1 MVDNRSSVIINDV
14 FEELNENNR
23 RLFHELVFAKKCI
36 EVLTE
41 FKSFVDLISIQF
53 VDSLDSQ
60 IWNRFEELSERAD
73 KICNVRKLDIKSN
86 DGSFS
91 TEDRETQTI
100 DPKTVEDV
108 VEEVGLT
115 LEDNTEVHSVR
126 ESDVTKD
133 NTLTDDNVIEV
144 DNKSSSRSFST
155 EGRETQTIDPKTVED
170 VVEEVDLSL
179 DDNTEVDSVRESEDI
194 EDDTSRNYNV
204 EEVDLTIDDN
214 TEVYSVRESDFRK
227 DDTSSD
233 DDFEEVDL
241 TSSHRSD
248 VQTVGL
254 LDKSIQVG
262 EDDSSS
268 EEELP
273 ANKYTCVH
281 PKCQFTTDYSFNF
294 KKHLE
299 LHKKCKLKGK
309 SAEKSQLRTTK
320 IVLATDSEDN
330 DCVEIVD
337 DNTSV
342 TKKRRKVEES
352 DQLDNNSRELRSKRK
367 PEVPKK
373 KIIVCNQQNC
383 NFKTSKKSKLKQHLK
398 FHQKNQ
404 SEEEPEKETD
414 VRPETNTSEDKSSDE
429 VIANELNSN
438 DDNNSQ
444 EVVNENVDTER
455 DNSEEQ
461 VIESKK
467 KYTCD
472 YPECQYKTKKKNR
485 LTKHS
490 KTHLKNNSEET
501 NNFSSNKKV
510 LSVLNSSSVCG
521 FCGESIKSDDYRE
534 HLKTH
539 LKECL
544 SSDGQRFVCNVKGC
558 DYIKDKLHPKLFVGH
573 INGHKGVKPFNCGY
587 CQKQFASEKS
597 LSGHHYQQHDVTD
610 EPLVCTIN
618 DCNKRFHT
626 KAKLSQHQ
634 NSCHL
639 KEKKY
644 VCEHANCQFRA
655 INASAL
661 KNHMMIHTD
670 SRPFACDVEGC
681 QQRFILKSTLKIHK
695 KIHDKHNTEH
705 YKCHYEGCHKWFYSH
720 RQYIGHRGGS
730 HNEKVFACEWPGCE
744 YSTNLRTNLDRHLL
758 SHSSVLKFGC
768 LWPHCGKRFKTI
780 QSFRMHQKRHIN
792 DRSYSCEW
800 PGCKYMA
807 YQPAELRNHMVSHSD
822 TRNVTCH
829 WPECGKRFKLKMNL
843 RQHMRSHT
851 KHYRCSVADCQYR
864 SGHQRYF
871 KNHMKTH
878 IK

>member
-53 VDSLDSQ
+53 VDSVDSQ
-60 IWNRFEELSERAD
+60 IWKKFEELSERAD
-73 KICNVRKLDIKSN
+73 KICNVRKLDINSS
-86 DGSFS
+86 DPSFS

-100 DPKTVEDV
+100 DPKGVEDV
-108 VEEVGLT
+108 VEEVGLI
-115 LEDNTEVHSVR
+115 LDDNTEVDSVR
-126 ESDVTKD
+126 ELEDTEDYTSRKD
-133 NTLTDDNVIEV
+133 NVKEV
-144 DNKSSSRSFST
+144 DNKSSSRSFSNEDT
-155 EGRETQTIDPKTVED
+155 ETQTIDPKTD
-170 VVEEVDLSL
+170 DVEEVDLS
-179 DDNTEVDSVRESEDI
+179 S
-194 EDDTSRNYNV
+194 
-204 EEVDLTIDDN
+204 DDN
-214 TEVYSVRESDFRK
+214 TEVYSVGESD
-227 DDTSSD
+227 SSD

-241 TSSHRSD
+241 TSNHKS
-248 VQTVGL
+248 VQTVWPL
-254 LDKSIQVG
+254 

-273 ANKYTCVH
+273 TKKYICNH

-299 LHKKCKLKGK
+299 LHKKCQSKGK

-330 DCVEIVD
+330 DCVEIVE

-367 PEVPKK
+367 PVVPKK

-383 NFKTSKKSKLKQHLK
+383 NFKSSKKSKLKQHLK

-404 SEEEPEKETD
+404 TEEEPEKETD
-414 VRPETNTSEDKSSDE
+414 ARPETNTLEDKSSDE

-438 DDNNSQ
+438 DHNNSQ
-444 EVVNENVDTER
+444 EVINENVDTER

-467 KYTCD
+467 KYICD

-490 KTHLKNNSEET
+490 KTHPKNNSEQI
-501 NNFSSNKKV
+501 NLSKDSSSNKKV
-510 LSVLNSSSVCG
+510 LSVLNSNSVCG
-521 FCGESIKSDDYRE
+521 FCEQNIKSDDYRE

-587 CQKQFASEKS
+587 CQKQFASETA
-597 LSGHHYQQHDVTD
+597 LTAHHYHQHDVTD

-634 NSCHL
+634 NFCHL

-670 SRPFACDVEGC
+670 SRPFACDVDGC

-695 KIHDKHNTEH
+695 KIHKHNTEH
-705 YKCHYEGCHKWFYSH
+705 YKCHYEGCHKSFYSH

-758 SHSSVLKFGC
+758 SHSSVMKFGC

-780 QSFRMHQKRHIN
+780 ESFRMHQKRHIN

-851 KHYRCSVADCQYR
+851 KHYKCSVADCQYR